1 MGIVKKIFA
10 VVLISILSTLIAA
23 IYGALNDQITYSISP
38 EYYTKFKFQQFNI
51 ASQENV
57 GKLKNLR
64 LFVAFVGV
72 LATWWVGLFFGFIL
86 GLVALIYNNWKNM
99 IKVSIKSILI
109 AIATTFTSGI
119 LGLIYGKIYLANQHI
134 SKFESWYIPKNLVD
148 FKNFI
153 SVGSM
158 HNFSYIGGVFG
169 LIFGIIYLIRRKR
182 NYQPSIIENQP

>member
-86 GLVALIYNNWKNM
+86 GAVALIYNNWKTM
-99 IKVSIKSILI
+99 IQVSIKSILI

-119 LGLIYGKIYLANQHI
+119 LGLVYGKIYLANQHI
-134 SKFESWYIPKNLVD
+134 SIFESWYIHKNLVD

-158 HNFSYIGGVFG
+158 HNFSYVGGVFG